1 MEKEARDKFDEE
13 GGEASQ
19 SYTILLVRSKE
30 IGAIG
35 FHKAIVKMAER
46 ASNVANDW
54 TKGRGGRGGA
64 KEKDILEK
72 LDNDV

>member
-19 SYTILLVRSKE
+19 SYTILLVKSKKTV
-30 IGAIG
+30 AVG

-46 ASNVANDW
+46 ASNVAKDW
-54 TKGRGGRGGA
+54 TKGWERTRRRQGKRHLG
-64 KEKDILEK
+64 ET
-72 LDNDV
+72 